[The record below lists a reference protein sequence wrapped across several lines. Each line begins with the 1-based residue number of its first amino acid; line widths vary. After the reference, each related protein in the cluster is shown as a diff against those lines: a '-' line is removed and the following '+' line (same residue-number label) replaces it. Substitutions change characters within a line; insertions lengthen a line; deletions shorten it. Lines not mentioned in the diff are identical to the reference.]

1 MSIINILV
9 KMGILLAC
17 SIIQVF
23 GVLVEGISKIFG
35 KLGEYLETL
44 HDVLMEQIEKRKLT
58 KKAAVDVP
66 L

>member
-9 KMGILLAC
+9 RTGILLAC

-23 GVLVEGISKIFG
+23 GVLVEGVSKLFA
-35 KLGEYLETL
+35 KFGEYLDRL
-44 HDVLMEQIEKRKLT
+44 HNKLMKQLKIRTKT
-58 KKAAVDVP
+58 KKTVNVP